1 LIFPVLLSIAC
12 PTTSRLLSE
21 TPGGNVS
28 RNNVS
33 PQTAIPPCPSFGS
46 GWCQTMFWLAAT
58 LHEVGALAALT
69 RQVPFGP
76 AACGQLATLP
86 SAGDEG
92 PLASSPGPL
101 PPLELPEDE
110 SEPLPE
116 LVLASLTLVESLPP
130 LPELPSLALP
140 LLEPLPEA
148 LLEPLPEALL
158 DPVEAP
164 LRAGASVPQ
173 AHPKSG
179 PPRKQARAPATRI
192 DDLRSK
198 SMDHHPQGK

>member
-1 LIFPVLLSIAC
+1 
-12 PTTSRLLSE
+12 
-21 TPGGNVS
+21 
-28 RNNVS
+28 
-33 PQTAIPPCPSFGS
+33 
-46 GWCQTMFWLAAT
+46 MFWLAAT
-58 LHEVGALAALT
+58 LQEVGALAALT

-110 SEPLPE
+110 SGPLPE
-116 LVLASLTLVESLPP
+116 PLAS
-130 LPELPSLALP
+130 ALP
-140 LLEPLPEA
+140 V
-148 LLEPLPEALL
+148 LEPLPEALL
-158 DPVEAP
+158 DPVGAP
-164 LRAGASVPQ
+164 LRAGVPLPQ

-179 PPRKQARAPATRI
+179 PPRKQTRAPAMRI

-198 SMDHHPQGK
+198 SIDHHPQGK

>member
-1 LIFPVLLSIAC
+1 
-12 PTTSRLLSE
+12 
-21 TPGGNVS
+21 
-28 RNNVS
+28 
-33 PQTAIPPCPSFGS
+33 
-46 GWCQTMFWLAAT
+46 MFWLAAM

-76 AACGQLATLP
+76 AACGQLATATPP

-116 LVLASLTLVESLPP
+116 LVLALTLLESLRP
-130 LPELPSLALP
+130 LPELLSSALP
-140 LLEPLPEA
+140 

-164 LRAGASVPQ
+164 LRAGAPVPQ

-179 PPRKQARAPATRI
+179 PPRKQTRAPAMRI

-198 SMDHHPQGK
+198 SIHHHPHGK

>member
-1 LIFPVLLSIAC
+1 
-12 PTTSRLLSE
+12 
-21 TPGGNVS
+21 
-28 RNNVS
+28 
-33 PQTAIPPCPSFGS
+33 
-46 GWCQTMFWLAAT
+46 MFWLAAT

-76 AACGQLATLP
+76 AACGQLATPP

-92 PLASSPGPL
+92 PPASSPGPL
-101 PPLELPEDE
+101 PPLELLEDE

-116 LVLASLTLVESLPP
+116 LVLALTLLESLPP
-130 LPELPSLALP
+130 LPELLSLALP
-140 LLEPLPEA
+140 LLEPLPPP

-158 DPVEAP
+158 DPVEGP
-164 LRAGASVPQ
+164 LRAGAPVPQ

-179 PPRKQARAPATRI
+179 PPRKQTRAPAMRI

-198 SMDHHPQGK
+198 SIDHHP